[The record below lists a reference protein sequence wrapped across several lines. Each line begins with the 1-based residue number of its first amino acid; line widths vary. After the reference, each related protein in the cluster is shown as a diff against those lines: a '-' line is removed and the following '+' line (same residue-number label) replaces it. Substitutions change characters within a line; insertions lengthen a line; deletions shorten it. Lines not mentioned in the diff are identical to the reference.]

1 MMLPVI
7 YGCEGLTL
15 TPIEQ
20 KFFNKAQPLGFI
32 LFERNCKSPAQVK
45 ALIAQLKSC
54 VNHTDVPILIDQEG
68 GRVVRLKPP
77 HWQPRPAAKT
87 LTSAQAVYDNALSIA
102 QELAELGITV
112 NCAPCADLLI
122 EGADDIIGDRAF
134 SADPVIV
141 TEYSLTMLKGLEDGG
156 ITAVIKHLPGHG
168 RAPVDSHEE
177 LPVVDTSHK
186 IMAQT
191 DFVPFKALASASKLA
206 WGMTAH
212 VIYSDLDPLNV
223 VTQSKQ
229 VINTIIRGEIGFKG
243 FLISDCLTM
252 KSLSGN
258 FIEKAQRSLAAGCDA
273 VLMCKGTIE
282 EYEAVA
288 CGCKLIV
295 EAI

>member
-1 MMLPVI
+1 MLPVI

-15 TPIEQ
+15 TQIEQ
-20 KFFNKAQPLGFI
+20 KFFCKAQPLGFI
-32 LFERNCKSPAQVK
+32 LFERNCQSPAQVK
-45 ALIAQLKSC
+45 ALIAQLKAC
-54 VNHTDVPILIDQEG
+54 VGHTDVPILIDQEG

-87 LTSAQAVYDNALSIA
+87 LTSAQAVYDNALSMA
-102 QELAELGITV
+102 HELSELGVTV

-134 SADPVIV
+134 SADPAIV
-141 TEYSLTMLKGLEDGG
+141 TEYSLAMLKGLEDGG

-177 LPVVDTSHK
+177 LPVVETPLAILK
-186 IMAQT
+186 QT
-191 DFVPFKALASASKLA
+191 DFVPFKALTAASKLA

-212 VIYSDLDPLNV
+212 VIYSDLDPVNV
-223 VTQSKQ
+223 ATQSKH
-229 VINTIIRGEIGFKG
+229 IIDSIIRTEIGFKG
-243 FLISDCLTM
+243 FLVSDCLTM
-252 KSLSGN
+252 KALNGS
-258 FIEKAQRSLAAGCDA
+258 FTEKAQRSLAAGCDA

-288 CGCKLIV
+288 QAYLLKQ
-295 EAI
+295 

>member
-1 MMLPVI
+1 MLPVI
-7 YGCEGLTL
+7 YGCEGITL
-15 TPIEQ
+15 TSDEQ
-20 KFFNKAQPLGFI
+20 KFFSKAQPLGFI
-32 LFERNCKSPAQVK
+32 LFERNCQSPTQVK
-45 ALIAQLKSC
+45 ALIAQLKAC

-77 HWQPRPAAKT
+77 HWQSRPAAKT

-102 QELAELGITV
+102 YELAELGVTV

-141 TEYSLTMLKGLEDGG
+141 TEYSLAMLKGLEEGG

-177 LPVVDTSHK
+177 LPVVDTPYG
-186 IMAQT
+186 ILTQT
-191 DFVPFKALASASKLA
+191 DFVPFKALAKASDKA

-212 VIYSDLDPLNV
+212 VIYSDLDPVNV
-223 VTQSKQ
+223 ATQSKH
-229 VINTIIRGEIGFKG
+229 VIDTIIRGEIGFKG
-243 FLISDCLTM
+243 FLVSDCLTM
-252 KSLSGN
+252 KALSDR
-258 FIEKAQRSLAAGCDA
+258 FSEKAQRSLAAGCDA

-282 EYEAVA
+282 EYEEVA
-288 CGCKLIV
+288 LGCEGV
-295 EAI
+295 EI